1 MLVTKLTEKR
11 KAPVENLMLE
21 AHKLQ
26 AQGLTQKEIAAA
38 INRSERTVRNY
49 LSEPPRKRRRP
60 VRPSKL
66 DPYKPF
72 IKSVIDENPGCNGA
86 KVHERIC
93 AMGFNGKSSIVRE
106 YITKLRKESNRK
118 AVIRFETEPARQAQV
133 DWVEFGWQDL
143 DNRRQ
148 KLYAFV
154 MVMGYSRMPFVVFTT
169 RMDSATLL
177 WCHIRAFIWFGGVP
191 KEILYDNMKT
201 AWNFDGENWQPNRQ
215 LAKFACH
222 YGYVIKRC
230 RIHRPET
237 KGKVE
242 RFNQYLEGNFFVD
255 YEGLSLKLEELN
267 ESAAEWISRIKKNR
281 LSQFN
286 ESREERFAR
295 EQKLLNR
302 IPADGFDVRD
312 EIPAVVNRESCI
324 TYRTNKY
331 SVNPCYIGRKLI
343 LRPSVTSE
351 QIEITDA
358 DGQSIRIV
366 ECEKAGSRKVI
377 LFDDDRRLINA
388 YWEAGLRKD
397 MPARC
402 ARKPERPE
410 VPEVQVRLPS
420 DYDAVLPEAAL

>member
-1 MLVTKLTEKR
+1 MPVLSIEKGARFLNNVGNQTNKKR

-106 YITKLRKESNRK
+106 Y
-118 AVIRFETEPARQAQV
+118 
-133 DWVEFGWQDL
+133 
-143 DNRRQ
+143 
-148 KLYAFV
+148 
-154 MVMGYSRMPFVVFTT
+154 
-169 RMDSATLL
+169 
-177 WCHIRAFIWFGGVP
+177 
-191 KEILYDNMKT
+191 
-201 AWNFDGENWQPNRQ
+201 
-215 LAKFACH
+215 
-222 YGYVIKRC
+222 
-230 RIHRPET
+230 
-237 KGKVE
+237 
-242 RFNQYLEGNFFVD
+242 LEGNFFVD

-312 EIPAVVNRESCI
+312 EITAVVNSESCI

-343 LRPSVTSE
+343 VRPSVTSE

-388 YWEAGLRKD
+388 YWETGLRKD